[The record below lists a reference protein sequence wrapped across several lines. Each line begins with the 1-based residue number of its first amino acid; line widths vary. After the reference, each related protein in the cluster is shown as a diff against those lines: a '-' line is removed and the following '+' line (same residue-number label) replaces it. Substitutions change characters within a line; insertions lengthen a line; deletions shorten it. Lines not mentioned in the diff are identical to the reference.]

1 MLGNVVAHIYVTAV
15 ASLTASPRN
24 YLLATSTA
32 SASASSASAVTTAGM
47 VYTVNVIMSSWI
59 PV

>member
-15 ASLTASPRN
+15 ASLTARPRN

-32 SASASSASAVTTAGM
+32 SASASASPVTTAGM
-47 VYTVNVIMSSWI
+47 VHTVNVVMSSWV